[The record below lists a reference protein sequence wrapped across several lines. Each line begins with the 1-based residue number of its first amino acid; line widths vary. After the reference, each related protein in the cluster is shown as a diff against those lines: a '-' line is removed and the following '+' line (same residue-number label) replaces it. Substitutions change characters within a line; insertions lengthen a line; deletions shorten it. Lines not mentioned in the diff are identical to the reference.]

1 MLSDEGLMSDSN
13 GFASIT
19 LISPDGSTE
28 AQFVPHANML
38 CRSLKHRGS
47 ELLDQ
52 GRGVTAYT
60 ERGATM
66 GIPLLYPWANRLSGF
81 DYGAGGK
88 RVALPRRG
96 GLIPVDDA
104 GLPIHGA
111 LPGRL
116 RWEVDRQGRGDR
128 MTARL
133 AWTSEDL
140 LELFPFAHELRFDA
154 SLSDQALTITTTLR
168 ATGEDAVPVSFGYHP
183 YLRVP
188 GAGRESWQVTL
199 GAFRHLIVDERMIPT
214 GEREPIERRSL
225 CLGEQS
231 FDDGFDGLAVPAEF
245 EVAAGDYA
253 LTVEF
258 LEGFAYA
265 QVYAPTGHDFV
276 CFEPMTAP
284 TNALNS
290 GNGLALVAP
299 GAEYRAAFSV
309 AIWPAGRSGARPGAP
324 SSAAKELVV

>member
-1 MLSDEGLMSDSN
+1 M
-13 GFASIT
+13 
-19 LISPDGSTE
+19 
-28 AQFVPHANML
+28 
-38 CRSLKHRGS
+38 
-47 ELLDQ
+47 
-52 GRGVTAYT
+52 
-60 ERGATM
+60 
-66 GIPLLYPWANRLSGF
+66 
-81 DYGAGGK
+81 
-88 RVALPRRG
+88 
-96 GLIPVDDA
+96 
-104 GLPIHGA
+104 
-111 LPGRL
+111 
-116 RWEVDRQGRGDR
+116 
-128 MTARL
+128 
-133 AWTSEDL
+133 
-140 LELFPFAHELRFDA
+140 
-154 SLSDQALTITTTLR
+154 
-168 ATGEDAVPVSFGYHP
+168 
-183 YLRVP
+183 
-188 GAGRESWQVTL
+188 TL

-309 AIWPAGRSGARPGAP
+309 AIWPAGRWGARPGLP
-324 SSAAKELVV
+324 SRAAKKLGV